1 MTASKEFVIL
11 AMFQSPD
18 DGVRCEAMA
27 PALQRE
33 RGLPSG
39 TIGPVF
45 LAAMRRLALIG
56 LCEVMTACLKRP
68 DAI

>member
-1 MTASKEFVIL
+1 MTASKEFVII
-11 AMFQSPD
+11 AVFQSAD

-45 LAAMRRLALIG
+45 LAAMRRFASIDL
-56 LCEVMTACLKRP
+56 
-68 DAI
+68 